1 MSASPPNGPTRPT
14 DIPARGSA
22 RRSLI
27 LGGIFILLLAACWSG
42 GLERIARGEAEA
54 ALGRVLV
61 AFALART
68 LNGAIS
74 VAQGTEIALQPAG
87 VGVTLTAGEVLDP
100 LNDLVER
107 FSILALTASIS
118 LQGQLLLAE
127 LLSTAWV
134 NLLLTG
140 CVAIYLLTALIP
152 KLRSY
157 EKVAARITSL
167 VMFTRLIFVVVM
179 FTANWLGNLTLADRQ
194 TAAVADLA
202 QTRDQISEI
211 NQEAELPPSTDPSSA
226 KGSLFDRVSEFFAE
240 QRSALDMSGK
250 LQAVVDRSEAAV
262 SDLISLSTL
271 FLLQYVA
278 LPIGAFWL
286 ASFCVRTAWSIWWQ
300 TPPP

>member
-1 MSASPPNGPTRPT
+1 MSAAPTSKRLPN
-14 DIPARGSA
+14 
-22 RRSLI
+22 RRSL
-27 LGGIFILLLAACWSG
+27 LLAGFFLLLLAACWSG

-54 ALGRVLV
+54 ALSRVVV
-61 AFALART
+61 AFGLART

-107 FSILALTASIS
+107 FSLLALTATIS
-118 LQGQLLLAE
+118 LQGQILLTE
-127 LLSTAWV
+127 LLSTHWV
-134 NLLLTG
+134 NLLLTA
-140 CVAIYLLTALIP
+140 CVGLYLLTALLP
-152 KLRSY
+152 PLRRF

-179 FTANWLGNLTLADRQ
+179 FTANWLGNLTLTERHTD
-194 TAAVADLA
+194 AVAELT
-202 QTRDQISEI
+202 QTREELSAI
-211 NQEAELPPSTDPSSA
+211 NQEAQEPATSADSSV
-226 KGSLFDRVSEFFAE
+226 LDRVSDFFAE
-240 QRSALDMSGK
+240 QRDALDIGNR
-250 LQAVVDRSEAAV
+250 LDALLDRAEQAVSH
-262 SDLISLSTL
+262 LITLSVL

-300 TPPP
+300 TQPP

>member
-1 MSASPPNGPTRPT
+1 MTAAPPSKLLPN
-14 DIPARGSA
+14 
-22 RRSLI
+22 RRSL
-27 LGGIFILLLAACWSG
+27 LLAGFFLLLLAACWSG
-42 GLERIARGEAEA
+42 TLERIARGEADA
-54 ALGRVLV
+54 ALNRVVV

-107 FSILALTASIS
+107 FSILALTATIS
-118 LQGQLLLAE
+118 LKGQILLSE
-127 LLSTAWV
+127 LLSTSWV
-134 NLLLTG
+134 NLLLTA
-140 CVAIYLLTALIP
+140 CVGIYLLTALLP
-152 KLRSY
+152 PLRRF

-179 FTANWLGNLTLADRQ
+179 FTANWLGNLTLTERHTD
-194 TAAVADLA
+194 AVAELT
-202 QTRDQISEI
+202 QTREQISAI
-211 NQEAELPPSTDPSSA
+211 NKEADLPTTNGESSV
-226 KGSLFDRVSEFFAE
+226 LDRVSDFFAE
-240 QRSALDMSGK
+240 QRDALDIGNR
-250 LQAVVDRSEAAV
+250 LQALLDRAEQAV
-262 SDLISLSTL
+262 SHLITLSVL

-300 TPPP
+300 TPPPS